1 MSSTS
6 NAVLTAD
13 RIWLDGAVIPWS
25 QGQVPIMT
33 HALHYGLGVFE
44 GIRAYRTHDGRL
56 AVFRLR
62 EHMRRFADSAHII
75 QLKMPYSEEQIGA
88 GLPGGA
94 PLAAGA
100 LRQRRLPPADRLH
113 GRRGDG
119 PGRGQPHP
127 GGGHRLGLGRLP
139 GREGAPD
146 GIRAKVSSFT
156 RMHVNVNMVRG
167 KITGQYV
174 NSILAKREA
183 VLGGYDEAILLD
195 IAGFVAEASG
205 ENIFIANKKDIVRTP
220 PLSSP
225 ILAGITRRT
234 VLRLLRDMGHP
245 VEEVTFTRDALYI
258 SNEVFFTGTAA
269 EITPVREVDDRQIGT
284 GQARPGGEEDPGAVL
299 PGGPGARAP
308 LRRVAHLRVSAAVP
322 TSVPLVFRAERTRPL
337 RSAGPPITV
346 RALSAAPDLL

>member
-6 NAVLTAD
+6 SAVLTAD
-13 RIWLDGAVIPWS
+13 SIWLDGRIIPWS
-25 QGQVPIMT
+25 QGQVPLMT

-44 GIRAYRTHDGRL
+44 GLRAYRTHDGRL
-56 AVFRLR
+56 AIFRLR
-62 EHMRRFADSAHII
+62 EHIKRLVDSAHII
-75 QLKMPYSEEQIGA
+75 QLKLPYSEEE
-88 GLPGGA
+88 L
-94 PLAAGA
+94 AGA
-100 LRQRRLPPADRLH
+100 CLEVLRTQRQRFSNGAYLRPIAFM
-113 GRRGDG
+113 GDG
-119 PGRGQPHP
+119 AM
-127 GGGHRLGLGRLP
+127 GLGAVNPTRVAVTAWDW
-139 GREGAPD
+139 GAYLGEKGLRD

-183 VLGGYDEAILLD
+183 VNAGYDEAILLD

-205 ENIFIANKKDIVRTP
+205 ENIFMVNKKDIVRTP

-269 EITPVREVDDRQIGT
+269 EITPVREVDDRQVGT
-284 GQARPGGEEDPGAVL
+284 GKPGPVVKKVQEAYF
-299 PGGPGARAP
+299 
-308 LRRVAHLRVSAAVP
+308 RVVRGQEP
-322 TSVPLVFRAERTRPL
+322 RYAEWLTY
-337 RSAGPPITV
+337 V
-346 RALSAAPDLL
+346 